1 MNGLSLRFRMHH
13 CLKVIDKSSNNN
25 ELGICRG
32 EDLTKLCQNPKN
44 VKAIH
49 ALSSGG
55 YISIP
60 NIDNSSIPAYIVP
73 EDKLPMYFVERS
85 EIWFNRFLGFI
96 AGVLSTVLAD
106 LIIRLL

>member
-1 MNGLSLRFRMHH
+1 MNGLFLRFRMHH
-13 CLKVIDKSSNNN
+13 CLKAIDIASDNN
-25 ELGICRG
+25 ELCICNG
-32 EDLTKLCQNPKN
+32 EALAKLCKNPKN
-44 VKAIH
+44 LKAIL

-60 NIDNSSIPAYIVP
+60 NIDNSTIPAYIIP

-85 EIWFNRFLGFI
+85 EIWFNRFLGFV